1 MGGVFERKNKTYC
14 WVFLVGA
21 IVVTVINALVTCS
34 GVADGLLKA
43 FVNVFGMCAV
53 VNNITHAV
61 LTGSRHAAF
70 HHHYIFPFT
79 QLGNNS
85 CIFN

>member
-1 MGGVFERKNKTYC
+1 MKEKIKRILLGILV
-14 WVFLVGA
+14 VGA

-43 FVNVFGMCAV
+43 FVNVFGICAV

-61 LTGSRHAAF
+61 LTGCRHAAF